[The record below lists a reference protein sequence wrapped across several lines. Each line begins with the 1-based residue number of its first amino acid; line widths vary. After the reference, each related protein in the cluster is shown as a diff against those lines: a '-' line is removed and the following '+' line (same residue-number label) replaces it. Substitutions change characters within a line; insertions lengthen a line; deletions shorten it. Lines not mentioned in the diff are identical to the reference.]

1 MITKTIIAASTFVC
15 LASGALAQQNVQ
27 QAQII
32 DRHGFGRPLVAA
44 TLSIPKGWKSE
55 GGIVWSQNMSGCG
68 PSPTHVNW
76 RAIAPDG
83 IGMISVLPE
92 ETWSGNNFPVQGQ
105 TQCPNVT
112 VTDTKQFILSFVQ
125 RHRPNARLLDYHD
138 RPDIVAQVN
147 QQIEQMR
154 QPDMYGSETRQWAG
168 AGLALISYQM
178 NGKEVHELI
187 GTGVIFNL
195 MRMPGVYPGE
205 VQEYLSLS
213 TLPGF
218 AMRMPKGK
226 LDLTQAEFFRS
237 SGKPGREWQQ
247 LMAQHNA
254 KIARINAKGAA
265 DRARITSET
274 NREISDMQ
282 MDSWRRQQASSDRT
296 HREALETIRGT
307 ETYNDPSGN
316 GTVQLDY
323 GYDNNY
329 QLDDG
334 SFVQT
339 NDPFY
344 NPYADTGQN
353 ATELTIT
360 E

>member
-1 MITKTIIAASTFVC
+1 MIKNITIAASIFVC

-27 QAQII
+27 ETQIM

-44 TLSIPKGWKSE
+44 TVSIPKGWESE

-68 PSPTHVNW
+68 PAPTHVNW
-76 RAIAPDG
+76 RALAPDG
-83 IGMISVLPE
+83 IGMISLLPE
-92 ETWSGNNFPVQGQ
+92 EIWSGHNLPVPTQS
-105 TQCPNVT
+105 QCPNVRI
-112 VTDTKQFILSFVQ
+112 TDTKQFVLNFVQ
-125 RHRPNARLLDYHD
+125 RHRPNARLLEYHD
-138 RPDIVAQVN
+138 RPDIMSKVN

-154 QPDMYGSETRQWAG
+154 QPNMYGSETHQWAG
-168 AGLALISYQM
+168 AGLALIGYQV
-178 NGKEVHELI
+178 NGEEVHELI

-195 MRMPGVYPGE
+195 MRIPGIYPGE
-205 VQEYLSLS
+205 VQEYLTLS

-218 AMRMPKGK
+218 SMRMPKGK
-226 LDLTQAEFFRS
+226 LDLKQAEFFRS
-237 SGKPGREWQQ
+237 SGKPSPEWQK

-265 DRARITSET
+265 DRARITAET

-282 MDSWRRQQASSDRT
+282 MGSWHRQQESSDRN
-296 HREALETIRGT
+296 HREAIEAIRGT
-307 ETYNDPSGN
+307 ETYNDPSNG
-316 GTVQLDY
+316 GTVELEY
-323 GYDNNY
+323 GYDKNY

-344 NPYADTGQN
+344 DPYADTGQN
-353 ATELTIT
+353 ATELQVT